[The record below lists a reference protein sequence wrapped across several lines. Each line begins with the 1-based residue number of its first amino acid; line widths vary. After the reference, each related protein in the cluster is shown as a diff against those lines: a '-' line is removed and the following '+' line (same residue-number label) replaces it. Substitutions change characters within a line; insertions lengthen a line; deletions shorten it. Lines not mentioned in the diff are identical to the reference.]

1 MKKFLSK
8 RNSILMCL
16 LAMET
21 FISFLI
27 VESFI
32 DKIMKKEELKEM
44 FKVAPIALSG
54 LALFYVLMWF
64 AYIIQ

>member
-1 MKKFLSK
+1 
-8 RNSILMCL
+8 MCL

-64 AYIIQ
+64 VYIIQ